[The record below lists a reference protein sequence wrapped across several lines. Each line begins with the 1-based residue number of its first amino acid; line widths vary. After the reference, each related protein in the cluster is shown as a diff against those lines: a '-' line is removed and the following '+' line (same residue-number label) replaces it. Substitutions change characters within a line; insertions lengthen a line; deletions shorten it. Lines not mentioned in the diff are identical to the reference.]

1 MAKTTTN
8 KRVELKDSAVIFNEA
23 EHTYTL
29 GDLSLSG
36 ITGMLSRQL
45 FPDEYKDIDPATLN
59 AAAEYGTGVHKA
71 VEMWDTEWD
80 FDFTHEVEIEDYKR
94 ICTENGLQHE
104 STEYTVTD
112 GKHWASNIDKVF
124 RESDDLFSLGDLK
137 TYGRM
142 TPDKKEKARWQLSIY
157 AYLFEL
163 QNKKAK
169 VDRLF
174 ILQLRNKQKKDGS
187 FDHIAEIIFVKR
199 IPSEI
204 CKELLDC
211 DVEGIQFKNPYAIPE
226 EVKTQEEHIR
236 ELIQTKAAIEEEL
249 TQIKAK
255 ILADME
261 EKEQKTW
268 ATDTMRLTRKLPSVR
283 AGFDIKKF
291 RADHPEIDFTPYE
304 TETKISGSLTI
315 SI

>member
-1 MAKTTTN
+1 MAKTTAI
-8 KRVELKDSAVIFNEA
+8 KRVELKDSGVVFNEA

-45 FPDEYKDIDPATLN
+45 FPDEYKDVDPAILN
-59 AAAEYGTGVHKA
+59 AAADYGTGVHHA
-71 VEMWDTEWD
+71 CEAYDTEWESD
-80 FDFTHEVEIEDYKR
+80 GSIEVEDYKQ
-94 ICTENGLQHE
+94 ICIENSLQHE
-104 STEYTVTD
+104 YTEYTVTD

-124 RESDDLFSLGDLK
+124 REGDDLFSLGDLK
-137 TYGRM
+137 TYGQM
-142 TPDKKEKARWQLSIY
+142 TPEKKEKARWQLSIY

-169 VDRLF
+169 IDRLF
-174 ILQLRNKQKKDGS
+174 IIHLRNKQKRDGS
-187 FDHIAEIIFVKR
+187 FDHISEIIFVKR

-204 CKELLDC
+204 CKELLEA
-211 DVEGIQFKNPYAIPE
+211 DVDGIQFQNPYAIPE

-249 TQIKAK
+249 TQIKSK

-268 ATDTMRLTRKLPSVR
+268 ATETMRLTRKLPSVR
-283 AGFDIKKF
+283 AGFDLKKF
-291 RADHPEIDFTPYE
+291 RADHPEIDFAPYE

-315 SI
+315 TI